1 MVEIFLV
8 TIGTAKLRAT
18 FQTNGA
24 VTNFAPEMGSA
35 WQARRSAINEL
46 LWK

>member
-1 MVEIFLV
+1 MVEIFLAPKV
-8 TIGTAKLRAT
+8 AAKLCAT